1 MIYKGT
7 LSNKKQNQ
15 GCGDEYAGKEVVD
28 IELLKV
34 NHVYPNRCC
43 DAGGVI
49 CLSSEPCESC
59 GDTPTKGY
67 KNDYSGEKEYYCSDC
82 SSDCAFCSN
91 KAKHHYTSGLE
102 IIIFA
107 CDDCYKEIQE
117 LNS

>member
-1 MIYKGT
+1 MNCLKRIMSILIVVVMLGA
-7 LSNKKQNQ
+7 LSA
-15 GCGDEYAGKEVVD
+15 CG
-28 IELLKV
+28 
-34 NHVYPNRCC
+34 
-43 DAGGVI
+43 
-49 CLSSEPCESC
+49 SSKPCESC

-91 KAKHHYTSGLE
+91 KAKHHYTSGLG
-102 IIIFA
+102 IIIFV